1 MGPRE
6 SKEDEMR
13 RILRI
18 AIACATVALTAP
30 ASGQTDDP
38 IATLV
43 ARLDLEKYKSTIKGL
58 TQFGDRRQGTDRNRA
73 AVDWIEAQLKSYG
86 CTNTERITYDF
97 QPRPPA
103 PRAANAPPPLPTGVV
118 GPQTATASGGGRPR
132 GIRTGTGVNTDP
144 MKQ

>member
-1 MGPRE
+1 MLKNLCVFVSLWFLPY
-6 SKEDEMR
+6 
-13 RILRI
+13 
-18 AIACATVALTAP
+18 VAVSASQQQGDPAP
-30 ASGQTDDP
+30 DP
-38 IATLV
+38 IQVLV
-43 ARLDLEKYKSTIKGL
+43 QRLDLEKYKATIKGL
-58 TQFGDRRQGTDRNRA
+58 TPFGDRRQGTDRNHA
-73 AVDWIEAQLKSYG
+73 AVDWIEAQLKTYG